1 MPASTA
7 LVAGPAPG
15 NGMCCILMP
24 VRSLISSPA
33 SCGVVPAPG
42 LVQLNLSGLAF
53 AFSMNSFML
62 LISDFS
68 GTTNTF
74 GEAPSTISGTKSL
87 TGS

>member
-1 MPASTA
+1 
-7 LVAGPAPG
+7 
-15 NGMCCILMP
+15 MCCISMP
-24 VRSLISSPA
+24 VRSLINSPA

-42 LVQLNLSGLAF
+42 LVQLNLSGLPF

-62 LISDFS
+62 LMSDFS